1 MQNNTFNIQISTKT
15 LIFLIKYGKL
25 NSEDLKMKYSEFKE
39 ELENSLIYE
48 FFGKIFRFL
57 KQYKFMS
64 ILLLVAFVSLALLF
78 APILNRSSHPNE
90 KQGSETI
97 LIKDE
102 NFINYV
108 TVCVSGEV
116 KNPGT
121 YTLTDEQRVEDAI
134 ESAGGLTQNAYTKN
148 INFAQRLTDEQY
160 IYIQSVEEAENSQK
174 VPTSSG
180 KKSQFSGIVNI
191 NTATAAELS
200 KLPGIGEVTAS
211 RIIEYRTNVGPFT
224 DTRDIMNVEGIGTA
238 LYEKIKNNIT
248 I

>member
-1 MQNNTFNIQISTKT
+1 
-15 LIFLIKYGKL
+15 
-25 NSEDLKMKYSEFKE
+25 MKYSEFKE
-39 ELENSLIYE
+39 EFENSLIFE
-48 FFGKIFRFL
+48 FFVKIINFL

-64 ILLLVAFVSLALLF
+64 ILLLVAFFSLALLF
-78 APILNRSSHPNE
+78 APILNRYSHPNE

-102 NFINYV
+102 NFTNYV

-121 YTLTDEQRVEDAI
+121 YTLTDEQRIEDAI
-134 ESAGGLTQNAYTKN
+134 KHAGGLTQNAYTKN

-160 IYIQSVEEAENSQK
+160 IYIQSNEEAEIAQK
-174 VPTSSG
+174 SETTSN

-191 NTATAAELS
+191 NTATTTELS
-200 KLPGIGEVTAS
+200 KLPGIGNVTAS
-211 RIIEYRTNVGPFT
+211 RIVEYRTNVGPFT
-224 DTRDIMNVEGIGTA
+224 DSRDIMNVEGIGISI
-238 LYEKIKNNIT
+238 YEKIKNNIT